1 MHITMSNQPVKP
13 ELGYSNKLLV
23 VLRIRPL
30 SQKEL
35 TPTKKNDK
43 DVCITTI
50 AKPIDQQ
57 TVMLY
62 DPTEDYLDD
71 ILRKERK
78 REKLY
83 SFDQVFGENCSQQTV
98 FEGSVQSQVDA
109 VINGYNATVFA
120 YGATGAGKTYT
131 MMGVEKHPG
140 IMYLTLNDLFLK
152 ISKKTGTFKI
162 SISYL
167 EIYNEKIR
175 DLLTGKSDNLE
186 LQEDPTRGVVV
197 SGITYMTA
205 KTPEKILSLLRKGN
219 RNRIQESTGANQTSS
234 RSHAILQ
241 VFVLYK
247 SKSDIKPRFAKLSL
261 IDLAGSE
268 RAAETLNRGMRMIEG
283 ANINRSLL
291 ALGNCIN
298 SLVEPG
304 KKSEYINYRDSK
316 LTRLLKDSLGGN
328 CRTIMIANIS
338 PSSSNFDETVNT
350 LKYASR
356 ARNIKTKLNSKE
368 NSEDYQNTLNQFR
381 SDILLQKTQDSSS
394 TLNIHDMTSF
404 TINENPNA
412 MNELTQAQQIKLA
425 QLKSQL
431 ELYNKVE
438 LILNHTEELNLQFS
452 NLKIFV
458 NQFDDIYEKRDS
470 ILKREIDF
478 DLELQQIPIE
488 LDSAE
493 SPSSD
498 GDTFDLK
505 IKNLKLNIQ
514 FIKHRIQLKKMNEW
528 NSIYKLICVFQS
540 RLIQYYHNNQSMSE
554 NQLQLI
560 ATSIIKYMKLFET
573 LEFKCIPNYQD
584 IQVLETLW
592 LDKWNSNLVTQLDRQ
607 FKKPELKKKTSLKSI
622 DLSFGFKKKLNH
634 LKSNLNLMKDTSTSN
649 LLPLDNLS
657 ETDRALNTHNEIE
670 PSIPMSCD
678 VKQSIPIKN
687 IPLPAIE
694 LPSYTNP
701 IEEEIDSSV
710 YAYYE

>member
-1 MHITMSNQPVKP
+1 MCKFA
-13 ELGYSNKLLV
+13 
-23 VLRIRPL
+23 
-30 SQKEL
+30 
-35 TPTKKNDK
+35 
-43 DVCITTI
+43 DV
-50 AKPIDQQ
+50 Q

-186 LQEDPTRGVVV
+186 LQEDPTRGGTILFCSSFKVVV

-261 IDLAGSE
+261 IDLAGSGILKQLIVE

-412 MNELTQAQQIKLA
+412 MNELTQTQQIKLA

-452 NLKIFV
+452 NLKIFL

-478 DLELQQIPIE
+478 DLELQQIPTE

-505 IKNLKLNIQ
+505 IKSMILK
-514 FIKHRIQLKKMNEW
+514 
-528 NSIYKLICVFQS
+528 
-540 RLIQYYHNNQSMSE
+540 
-554 NQLQLI
+554 
-560 ATSIIKYMKLFET
+560 
-573 LEFKCIPNYQD
+573 D
-584 IQVLETLW
+584 
-592 LDKWNSNLVTQLDRQ
+592 
-607 FKKPELKKKTSLKSI
+607 
-622 DLSFGFKKKLNH
+622 
-634 LKSNLNLMKDTSTSN
+634 
-649 LLPLDNLS
+649 
-657 ETDRALNTHNEIE
+657 
-670 PSIPMSCD
+670 
-678 VKQSIPIKN
+678 
-687 IPLPAIE
+687 
-694 LPSYTNP
+694 
-701 IEEEIDSSV
+701 
-710 YAYYE
+710 